1 MTNYSPELSNTSED
15 IRQLTEEVYPE
26 VNLSDPTEVDAYD
39 AMLKQAQGANE
50 EALAP
55 VIEAHNSEIKRIQVK
70 KLGDESAKV
79 AIEQARLEQQEAAAQ
94 VINDSV
100 HSAYDKYQR

>member
-39 AMLKQAQGANE
+39 AMLKQAQSANE